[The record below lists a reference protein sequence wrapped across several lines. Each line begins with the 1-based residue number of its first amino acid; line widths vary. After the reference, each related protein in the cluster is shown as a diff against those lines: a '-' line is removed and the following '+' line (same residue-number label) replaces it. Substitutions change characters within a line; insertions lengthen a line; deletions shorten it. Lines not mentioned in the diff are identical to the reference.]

1 LLHDKQ
7 AIVQLG
13 TTRDDFQQ
21 GRFASAVAP
30 DQTHALRS
38 FEGKF
43 RVIEQRDVTE
53 RELRIR
59 EGDDCH
65 KYLKVVGSRA
75 IAGDQLK
82 E

>member
-1 LLHDKQ
+1 
-7 AIVQLG
+7 
-13 TTRDDFQQ
+13 
-21 GRFASAVAP
+21 
-30 DQTHALRS
+30 
-38 FEGKF
+38 
-43 RVIEQRDVTE
+43 VTE